1 MSFANMLRRA
11 FGFGSSG
18 SYPEEND
25 TLLSDSEESAT
36 AGGSTGAPAGTPPHD
51 PATQAPECPTFD
63 PDVQKRIFDGVVEV
77 FNASMPEF
85 IRNSLDTEKQREY
98 LYSVMEQ
105 SLKDYLGKLII
116 DSQNYAEARL
126 RSQNDANNA
135 ELDRLRGETKKL
147 EQQRSSI
154 KEQQLSA
161 DRQRR
166 ALSERVK
173 DLEGQVASLEAERE
187 QYQLENMSLLNK
199 VKLGDVRPA
208 VIEELNAEIERLTT
222 ENSALASENTKLQ
235 AASHDESSAPG
246 ADTARAL
253 EKEIEELRQTVELHK
268 EQHRSATTMLND
280 LQHQLVAER
289 KAKDEANEKL
299 REAAQ
304 IESEVETIQRQ
315 MEAVGELIAKR
326 DAKIAKLRSTNK
338 ELRRRLTAAENAAQA
353 AARNASIAQLT
364 MELDSDEPNLFTVD
378 RHSSNATT
386 ADIAAEPKST
396 YGDTN
401 GSPDSEAEM
410 LTTSPI
416 KEEDIDDGFEAA
428 DWFVS
433 VPPQGTTLRSEIGE
447 SDFGYHEPPKKPSR
461 KENDAQMSLF

>member
-25 TLLSDSEESAT
+25 TLLSDSEESDT

-235 AASHDESSAPG
+235 AASHDESSAPD